1 MFASN
6 EFVMEEKVELTISE
20 KIDRAKDGR
29 TQKWIVAKMT
39 EILGEEDKIT
49 EVQFSRKKAGDDSFS
64 ENELKALSKV
74 LKTKL

>member
-29 TQKWIVAKMT
+29 TQKWIVAKMC
-39 EILGEEDKIT
+39 EILGEDNKIT
-49 EVQFSRKKAGDDSFS
+49 EVQFSRKKAGDDNFD
-64 ENELKALSKV
+64 ENELKALSKI